1 MTLHAQY
8 RKQWLPRLRSEASP
22 NATASQKSRYN
33 AAFLLLENLMW
44 ICPICQQPLS
54 PVPHGLACA
63 ARHQFDRARE
73 GYVNLLPVQQKKSK
87 NPGDNPAMIDARRR
101 FLHAG
106 HYQPLATT
114 ISQLLPIHGK
124 DVLLDIGCGEGYY
137 SQFILQQH
145 PELQLIGIDIS
156 KAAIKAA
163 AKQCSA
169 QQWAVASAYQLPL
182 PDGVVDAVLRV
193 YAPSL
198 DSELCRVL
206 KPAGHVVTVT
216 PAPEHLLQFKQ
227 RVYTEVR
234 LHTDTIAT
242 IAGLVHQQRQRLSWL
257 WQAGSASDLL
267 ALLDMIPLAY
277 KFDDNAR
284 RALADD
290 LPAIQLD
297 FYVDVYQKP
306 LTATI

>member
-1 MTLHAQY
+1 
-8 RKQWLPRLRSEASP
+8 
-22 NATASQKSRYN
+22 
-33 AAFLLLENLMW
+33 MW

-54 PVPHGLACA
+54 PVPNGLACA

-87 NPGDNPAMIDARRR
+87 NPGDNPAMIEARRR

-106 HYQPLATT
+106 HYQPLAEA
-114 ISQLLPIHGK
+114 ISRLLPLVAS
-124 DVLLDIGCGEGYY
+124 DQLLDIGCGEGYY
-137 SQFILQQH
+137 SQYIAQQVTG
-145 PELQLIGIDIS
+145 LRLIGIDIS

-163 AKQCSA
+163 AKLSPTH
-169 QQWAVASAYQLPL
+169 QWAVASAYQLPL
-182 PDGVVDAVLRV
+182 PEGAVDAMLRV

-198 DSELCRVL
+198 DCELQRVL
-206 KPAGHVVTVT
+206 KPNGYLLTVT

-234 LHTDTIAT
+234 LHSDAIAA
-242 IAGLVHQQRQRLSWL
+242 IDGLVHQQRQRLSWL
-257 WQAGSASDLL
+257 WQANAASDLL

-277 KFDDNAR
+277 KFDENAR
-284 RALADD
+284 QELADD

-297 FYVDVYQKP
+297 FYLDLYQKP
-306 LTATI
+306 AS